1 MRRTQEKKRLIKK
14 LQGDIP
20 LEPAP
25 YAAIARELGWKEER
39 VLSQLRVWKKSG
51 MVRRIGAILA
61 HRTVGYRANAMSI
74 WEVPRNKVSTVG
86 RIIAQFS
93 EVSHCYE
100 RICPPGW
107 RHNVFAMIHA
117 RTRAQCRAIAGA
129 IAAETGIE
137 TYELLFTVKE
147 FKKESPRYF

>member
-1 MRRTQEKKRLIKK
+1 MLRTQEKERLIKK

-20 LEPAP
+20 LELRPF
-25 YAAIARELGWKEER
+25 AAMARELGWKEEQ
-39 VLSQLRVWKKSG
+39 VLSQLRTWKKSG
-51 MVRRIGAILA
+51 TVRRIGAILA
-61 HRTVGYRANAMSI
+61 HRKVGYRANAMSI
-74 WEVPRNKVSTVG
+74 WEVPRNKVSAVG

-100 RICPPGW
+100 RASPPGW

-117 RTRAQCRAIAGA
+117 RTRAECRAIARA
-129 IAAETGIE
+129 IAAKTGIE
-137 TYELLFTVKE
+137 HYELLLTVKE